1 MAKKAYRVKKI
12 VPSEEKKNK
21 ETEKPVKVNI
31 TKSFAREIK
40 LLIFSIFL
48 MVVMAIAGT
57 YSIFTSTVKE
67 EDYNTMTVG
76 TLKIDYLK
84 DDTNLTL
91 NGAYPI
97 SDEDGL
103 KSEPY
108 TFKITNSGSL
118 NASYKVRIVDDQDI
132 INEDKCQ
139 DKLLSKSIIKIS
151 INDEEPVLLEN
162 LQKSDFTVAS
172 GTLNSK
178 GTIDYKIRIWIDESA
193 TNTVLGKHFHAK
205 VVVDSV
211 NLNTVE

>member
-12 VPSEEKKNK
+12 VPSEKSLKK
-21 ETEKPVKVNI
+21 EEEKPIKVNI

-48 MVVMAIAGT
+48 IIIMAIAGT

-84 DDTNLTL
+84 DESNLTL

-103 KSEPY
+103 KMEPY

-118 NASYKVRIVDDQDI
+118 NGSYKVKIVDDQDM

-139 DKLLSKSIIKIS
+139 NNLLSKSVIKVS
-151 INDEEPVLLEN
+151 INDEVPFLLEN
-162 LQKSDFTVAS
+162 LKDSDFTVVS

-178 GTIDYKIRIWIDESA
+178 GTIDYKVRIWIDESA